1 MAEIQKTV
9 YVNRKY
15 KDRLFR
21 LRFGSE
27 EYKADILSLYNA
39 LNGTSYGNP
48 DDITITTID
57 DVIYIKMK
65 NDVSLIIDGNLP
77 LWEQQ
82 SSINPNMPIRGLM
95 YFGNLYDQYIKVNK
109 LNIYGKKLQRI
120 PTPQYIVF
128 YNGEENYAPV
138 TKLKLSDAFIHT
150 DNSGEFEWTATV
162 YNLNRGKND
171 DLLKRCRALA
181 EYMELVNRIR
191 DNQKNMSTDDAI
203 NAAIESCIEDGIMSE
218 FLIKYRAEVFSV
230 CITEFDEKVY
240 TDGIREEGREEGRR
254 EGHEEGLKALV
265 ESLQDFLPDFDSLYA
280 AIIKN
285 EAYKNVTKQQ
295 AMKYYKNAP
304 EKTE

>member
-1 MAEIQKTV
+1 MTEIQKTV
-9 YVNRKY
+9 GVNRKY

-27 EYKADILSLYNA
+27 EYKVDILSLYNA
-39 LNGTSYGNP
+39 LNGTFYSNP

-128 YNGEENYAPV
+128 YNGEEDYEPV
-138 TKLKLSDAFIHT
+138 TKLKLSDAFIHA
-150 DNSGEFEWTATV
+150 DHSGEFEWTATV
-162 YNLNRGKND
+162 YNLNRGKN
-171 DLLKRCRALA
+171 
-181 EYMELVNRIR
+181 
-191 DNQKNMSTDDAI
+191 
-203 NAAIESCIEDGIMSE
+203 
-218 FLIKYRAEVFSV
+218 
-230 CITEFDEKVY
+230 
-240 TDGIREEGREEGRR
+240 
-254 EGHEEGLKALV
+254 
-265 ESLQDFLPDFDSLYA
+265 
-280 AIIKN
+280 
-285 EAYKNVTKQQ
+285 EAFANITKQQ
-295 AMKYYKNAP
+295 VMKYYKNTSKKADD
-304 EKTE
+304 

>member
-9 YVNRKY
+9 NVNRKY

-95 YFGNLYDQYIKVNK
+95 YFGNLYDQYIKVSK

-120 PTPQYIVF
+120 PTPQYIVVASIF
-128 YNGEENYAPV
+128 
-138 TKLKLSDAFIHT
+138 K
-150 DNSGEFEWTATV
+150 
-162 YNLNRGKND
+162 
-171 DLLKRCRALA
+171 
-181 EYMELVNRIR
+181 
-191 DNQKNMSTDDAI
+191 
-203 NAAIESCIEDGIMSE
+203 
-218 FLIKYRAEVFSV
+218 
-230 CITEFDEKVY
+230 
-240 TDGIREEGREEGRR
+240 
-254 EGHEEGLKALV
+254 
-265 ESLQDFLPDFDSLYA
+265 
-280 AIIKN
+280 
-285 EAYKNVTKQQ
+285 
-295 AMKYYKNAP
+295 
-304 EKTE
+304 